1 MALINCPHC
10 NREISEK
17 APVCPGCGCALRE
30 SVPAPPK
37 PERVPSPKGGDHEA
51 PCPGCG
57 KLNWSKPQIKSFSL
71 GGAVTGALL
80 GGVIGLSIEFFI
92 GGSWCT
98 PMGIGGAIGLGF
110 KTGTDTKIIDVTCL
124 SCGHVVRKN

>member
-30 SVPAPPK
+30 PVPATPK
-37 PERVPSPKGGDHEA
+37 PEIVTSPKGGDHEA
-51 PCPGCG
+51 PCPDCG

-71 GGAVTGALL
+71 RAAIDGIC
-80 GGVIGLSIEFFI
+80 IGFFI
-92 GGSWCT
+92 AWIIHFFYSAEWVAWT
-98 PMGIGGAIGLGF
+98 AIAIGFGRGF
-110 KTGTDTKIIDVTCL
+110 KIGKNIIEITCL
-124 SCGHVVRKN
+124 SCGKVVHKN